1 MFTREAL
8 FSLASAVGTHL
19 QVDKATT
26 SKSRPSAARV
36 KVEVNLL
43 SSLLDR
49 VRMFFKDEKI
59 GVVKEVL
66 QKIIYDKLPSYY
78 TTCKHQGHKEEECRL
93 TMEIEGGQIN
103 ETKINKERFE
113 GDLRSILDEKKKVLS
128 LQQTRKES
136 RKVNAPGL
144 LLLTATSGHKEDT
157 EAMLLGM
164 LTSKINDQLGAAA
177 TGSSTPAHIH
187 VEAQNNADN
196 NSRELII
203 TSQVTTLQL
212 SSRFGNDGELGSPNA
227 VVGYMLRLNYLLSLE
242 YFRLGKSIEQ
252 TRKLKECCHDDH
264 TDQQAL
270 VTHEKESIVT
280 EEIDGKEINPNTPVM
295 FISNQEIATT
305 DLNEAKEKQGET
317 SATRWEDL
325 AEVENHTPSPS
336 RSKLSPQALEFV
348 PTSKT
353 HASMAVLD
361 TSSNL
366 SATKVNLDN
375 RDILPDLGSDMSD
388 RDDED
393 DMLDICFDKVAKDG
407 IFHLDNKEVEAPNAK
422 RRHMEDNIVGMVRS
436 VRNLFQRTYRCNW
449 QSKII

>member
-26 SKSRPSAARV
+26 SKSRPSVARV

-49 VRMFFKDEKI
+49 VRLFFKDEKI

-196 NSRELII
+196 NSRELIV
-203 TSQVTTLQL
+203 TSQVATLQL

-227 VVGYMLRLNYLLSLE
+227 VVVTKSRQDEAKQGTSTAEKPNLE
-242 YFRLGKSIEQ
+242 KSIEQ

-336 RSKLSPQALEFV
+336 SSKLSPQALEFV

-353 HASMAVLD
+353 HAS
-361 TSSNL
+361 
-366 SATKVNLDN
+366 
-375 RDILPDLGSDMSD
+375 
-388 RDDED
+388 
-393 DMLDICFDKVAKDG
+393 
-407 IFHLDNKEVEAPNAK
+407 
-422 RRHMEDNIVGMVRS
+422 
-436 VRNLFQRTYRCNW
+436 
-449 QSKII
+449 